1 MDDLFYGMYRGV
13 VLDTKD
19 PQGHRRIKVAIP
31 QLTDAAKSDWA
42 WPTEVSN
49 VKSEV
54 PAIGSGVWVMFE
66 GGDPSYP
73 IWVGTF
79 GKPTSG
85 KNINIKNIPDS
96 TSLSG
101 LDGTHIITERTVS
114 GTTEVDLVA
123 TILALANK
131 VKTLETNLAAVKSTL
146 GTRTTSGH
154 THSTSG

>member
-1 MDDLFYGMYRGV
+1 VEDNKFYGMYRGI

-31 QLTDAAKSDWA
+31 QLTDTAKSDWA

-49 VKSEV
+49 VKTEV

-96 TSLSG
+96 TSLTG
-101 LDGTHIITERTVS
+101 LSGTHIITERTTS

-131 VKTLETNLAAVKSTL
+131 VKTLEAQMLTKANVS
-146 GTRTTSGH
+146 H
-154 THSTSG
+154 THP

>member
-1 MDDLFYGMYRGV
+1 MDDNKFYGMYRGI

-19 PQGHRRIKVAIP
+19 PQGHRRIKLAIP
-31 QLTDAAKSDWA
+31 QLTDTAKSDWA
-42 WPTEVSN
+42 WPKEVAN
-49 VKSEV
+49 VKTQV
-54 PAIGSGVWVMFE
+54 PEIGSGVWVMFE

-85 KNINIKNIPDS
+85 KNVNIKNIPDS
-96 TSLSG
+96 TSLTG
-101 LDGTHIITERTVS
+101 LDGTHVITERTTS

-131 VKTLETNLAAVKSTL
+131 VKTLEAQMLTKANIS
-146 GTRTTSGH
+146 
-154 THSTSG
+154 HSHP